1 VNFLKGAFAEVLHLF
16 VDDGALALA
25 AFALVMV
32 AIAAVRLAHVG
43 GLVVAIILLFGC
55 LFILGASLLR
65 AARAASRKDDG
76 V

>member
-1 VNFLKGAFAEVLHLF
+1 VNFLKSAFSEILHLF

-25 AFALVMV
+25 ALALVVV
-32 AIAAVRLAHVG
+32 AIAAVRVADVG

-55 LFILGASLLR
+55 IFILGASLLR